1 MRFSRNDDVRE
12 EELAALADD
21 SLSPDRREALE
32 ARVAESPEL
41 AARLAEQHTALALV
55 RGAVAE
61 VEARPGLRARI
72 EAERVARRAPR
83 VRPRRLVLAAGFA
96 TAAAAALALVLTL
109 PSGVGG
115 PTLAEA
121 ATPATEPAT
130 DPAPGPDPAEPKL
143 LDAEVEGVVFPSWA
157 AKFGWRTAGSRTDV
171 IEGRPMTTV
180 FYEKDGR
187 RIGYTI
193 VAGEALD
200 VPADAAEST
209 REGVELSSLQL
220 EGREVV
226 TWLRSGHTCVLS
238 GEGVERDTLLELA
251 SWPGMGAVE
260 F

>member
-1 MRFSRNDDVRE
+1 MRFSRKDEVRE
-12 EELAALADD
+12 EELAALADE
-21 SLSPDRREALE
+21 SLSPESRDALE
-32 ARVAESPEL
+32 ARVVESPEL
-41 AARLAEQHTALALV
+41 AARLGEQQRALALV

-72 EAERVARRAPR
+72 EAERNARRAPR

-115 PTLAEA
+115 PSLAEA
-121 ATPATEPAT
+121 ATPATQSAT
-130 DPAPGPDPAEPKL
+130 QPAPGTAPGEPKL
-143 LDAEVEGVVFPSWA
+143 LDAEVEGVAFPSWA
-157 AKFGWRTAGSRTDV
+157 VKFGWRTTGSRTDV
-171 IEGRPMTTV
+171 IDGRPMTTV

-193 VAGEALD
+193 VTGESLE
-200 VPADAAEST
+200 VPDDASEST
-209 REGVELSSLQL
+209 REGVELSALVL
-220 EGREVV
+220 DGREVV
-226 TWLRSGHTCVLS
+226 TWLRDDHSCVLS
-238 GEGVERDTLLELA
+238 GEDVDRDTLLELA